1 MILSVVGARPNFVKM
16 APVVNEIL
24 RRGLPHLFVH
34 TGQHYDEKMSAIFFD
49 QLQMPRPDLNLNI
62 GSGSQADQTARI
74 MMAFEPICTEYKPHL
89 VMVGGD
95 VNSTLACALT
105 AAKLMIPVAHVESGL
120 RSFDRAMPEEIN
132 RVLTDHLSDLLFV
145 TESSGLENL
154 HREGIDQN
162 KVHFVGNTMI
172 DSLFRFLGQAVSLQ
186 PWKTHGLEPG
196 IYGLV
201 TFHRPSN
208 VDSEDQVK
216 VLAAALDRVGERL
229 PLLFPIHPRTF
240 HQHGEIWKAVRNIKL
255 VEPLG
260 YLEFL
265 GLMAKAIVVITDSG
279 GIQEETT
286 ALGVRCVTV
295 RENTERPITVTQGT
309 NRLVGANPA
318 QIAEAVFSRSDR
330 PAQVP
335 PLWDGHAAQR
345 LVDVVENWYR
355 SHEYRIR

>member
-1 MILSVVGARPNFVKM
+1 MILTVVGARPNFVKM
-16 APVVNEIL
+16 APVVSEIL
-24 RRGLPHLFVH
+24 GRGLPHLLVH

-49 QLQMPRPDLNLNI
+49 QLQMPRPDINLNI

-74 MMAFEPICTEYKPHL
+74 MMAFEPICTQYKPRL

-120 RSFDRAMPEEIN
+120 RSFDRVMPEEIN
-132 RVLTDHLSDLLFV
+132 RILTDHLSDLLFV
-145 TESSGLENL
+145 TEASGLENL
-154 HREGIDQN
+154 QREGITQE

-172 DSLFRFLGQAVSLQ
+172 DSLFRFLEQALTLQ
-186 PWKTHGLEPG
+186 PWQNYALEPG
-196 IYGLV
+196 KYGLV

-208 VDSEDQVK
+208 VDSEDQVR

-229 PLLFPIHPRTF
+229 PLLFPIHPRTL
-240 HQHGEIWKAVRNIKL
+240 HQHGDLWKAVRNIKL

-265 GLMAKAIVVITDSG
+265 GLMAKAAVVITDSG

-295 RENTERPITVTQGT
+295 RHNTERPITVTQGT
-309 NRLVGANPA
+309 NRLVEANPV
-318 QIAEAVFSRSDR
+318 QIAEAVFSANERPFQR
-330 PAQVP
+330 PA
-335 PLWDGHAAQR
+335 LWDGHAAKR
-345 LVDVVENWYR
+345 LIDVVEGWYR
-355 SHEYRIR
+355 ATEENI